1 MIFGEFAKPASDVRI
16 AMCQNP
22 SQAKQETPFERF
34 KRLTTQVVSVPRAEI
49 QKRELQWKNG
59 RKQHKSHKRHR

>member
-1 MIFGEFAKPASDVRI
+1 MFSTVPEL
-16 AMCQNP
+16 QT
-22 SQAKQETPFERF
+22 ETPFERF
-34 KRLTTQVVSVPRAEI
+34 KRLTTKVVSVPRTEI

>member
-1 MIFGEFAKPASDVRI
+1 VERDKP
-16 AMCQNP
+16 Q
-22 SQAKQETPFERF
+22 KEETPFERF
-34 KRLTTQVVSVPRAEI
+34 KLLTAQVVSVPRAEI